1 MATPLGIIELR
12 WRDGGKAPSELYGEV
27 AVVDGGVA
35 YIRAWGN
42 NKENVFAYN
51 STNDTWSELP
61 KPTNYGS
68 SLAMVNGLLTAIG
81 GKTPNHNV
89 TNSLFSLTDNQWTK
103 QFPPMP
109 TKRWLIMTVC
119 SGNSLVVAGGVGE
132 EKKRRRRVEVMD
144 TETLQ
149 WYIASSLPHPLYQA
163 TATMCGDQVYFLGG
177 WDQNKEQSKSV
188 FTCTLAALRQSCH
201 TASVSGSTI
210 ANFVIN

>member
-1 MATPLGIIELR
+1 
-12 WRDGGKAPSELYGEV
+12 
-27 AVVDGGVA
+27 
-35 YIRAWGN
+35 
-42 NKENVFAYN
+42 
-51 STNDTWSELP
+51 
-61 KPTNYGS
+61 
-68 SLAMVNGLLTAIG
+68 MVNGLLTAIG
-81 GKTPNHNV
+81 GKTPNHDV
-89 TNSLFSLTDNQWTK
+89 TNSLLSLAHNQWTK

-109 TKRWLIMTVC
+109 TKRWLMTTVY
-119 SGNSLVVAGGVGE
+119 SGSSLLVTGGVGE
-132 EKKRRRRVEVMD
+132 EKKRLRRVEVMD